1 MSHNPIVSGLTLLWD
16 GYIARLFLR
25 TEGGWFFAPYRS
37 GELLQLVTDEQRD
50 ALLGLYRKLF
60 FSSLAMEAVVVLLLV
75 MSIPGVAL
83 SFADGVND
91 PEVTFARGGAIAMA
105 AIFFGWVIGSVT
117 YQVTRTKR
125 IVGHRDFLAPRADRH
140 EISRQ
145 LNAQYERVWAP
156 YARATRT
163 AMLVA
168 LAVLIVAMVLALS
181 GTAHREDIGASSHG
195 YLYLYTAAQ
204 LAAVYAIFKYHRHR
218 RQMNAAR

>member
-1 MSHNPIVSGLTLLWD
+1 MANGPITTLWAVLWN

-50 ALLGLYRKLF
+50 ALLVLYRKLF
-60 FSSLAMEAVVVLLLV
+60 VSHLAIEAVVVALLIT
-75 MSIPGVAL
+75 SIPAVAL
-83 SFADGVND
+83 NFADGAND
-91 PEVTFARGGAIAMA
+91 AEVSFARDGAIAMA

-145 LNAQYERVWAP
+145 LNARYERVWAP

-168 LAVLIVAMVLALS
+168 VAVLIAAMVLALS
-181 GTAHREDIGASSHG
+181 GTTHREDAGASSHG